1 MSDESK
7 RARLAMSDALV
18 DRLNE
23 IARAEG
29 FSMEEAGE
37 MCLLAGLELYER
49 RAVDRSAGLE
59 RITRDLEEIRTCLH
73 VLGPAALGT
82 SLLLIYWATTTGSLK
97 VTADEL
103 TDEYKTAAQMEW
115 ALEMTKRG
123 IVPFLA
129 EGAETSAAAT
139 ARDSQ

>member
-1 MSDESK
+1 MSDGDK
-7 RARLAMSDALV
+7 GARFVMSGVMV

-23 IARAEG
+23 VGRAEG
-29 FSMEEAGE
+29 LSTEEAGE

-59 RITRDLEEIRTCLH
+59 RIARDLEEIRTCLH

-82 SLLLIYWATTTGSLK
+82 SLLLIYWATTTASLK

-115 ALEMTKRG
+115 VLEMTKRG

-129 EGAETSAAAT
+129 EGAELPAAT
-139 ARDSQ
+139 GSDSE